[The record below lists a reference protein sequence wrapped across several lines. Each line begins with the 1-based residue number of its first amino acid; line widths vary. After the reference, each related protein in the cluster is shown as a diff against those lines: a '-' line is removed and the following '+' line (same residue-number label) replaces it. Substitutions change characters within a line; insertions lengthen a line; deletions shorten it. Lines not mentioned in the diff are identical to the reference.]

1 MSNSWRL
8 KPSIVSSVIVLMNIH
23 LVEVHLDVVRFFV
36 QLLVDSGLDTQVY
49 RVCVGMTVFK
59 F

>member
-49 RVCVGMTVFK
+49 RVCVCVCVLV
-59 F
+59 